1 MSYHLGRREP
11 MRPAGSPEELE
22 RRRRRAMRLLD
33 DGYAPV
39 DVARMVGVDRRSV
52 RRWKAA
58 YRRKGT
64 AALAAKPA
72 AGRPPQVDARA
83 QRRLERLPGRL
94 APAAGLSPA

>member
-39 DVARMVGVDRRSV
+39 DVAPLGGVDRCSGRG
-52 RRWKAA
+52 WKPA
-58 YRRKGT
+58 YPPKAT

-72 AGRPPQVDARA
+72 AGRPPKLDARA
-83 QRRLERLPGRL
+83 QRRLERLLVRG
-94 APAAGLSPA
+94 AQAAGF

>member
-1 MSYHLGRREP
+1 

-39 DVARMVGVDRRSV
+39 DVAHMVGVDRRSV

-58 YRRKGT
+58 YRRNIGNR
-64 AALAAKPA
+64 
-72 AGRPPQVDARA
+72 GS
-83 QRRLERLPGRL
+83 RLVFAIEIAENPLRK
-94 APAAGLSPA
+94 